1 MSITLNRSRV
11 GNFTSSEISKLLK
24 EGKAKGT
31 FGAPALTYIEEK
43 NLERQLGRSL
53 SVEFDNRVTS
63 WGNLCESRVNELLGL
78 EYSLQSNVTIDHPTI
93 PNWRGSCDFLVHG
106 KRIAELKCYQP
117 KKFAQYTNA
126 LLKKETE
133 FLKSEFPEEYWQGI
147 SNAIIN
153 QVPVV
158 ELISY
163 MPMEWELDDIKKLA
177 QEKVNDGLW
186 QYKWIVD
193 CEKQY
198 MAYLPTKS
206 KFRSL
211 NRFEFE
217 LPKSDAEL
225 LTQKVV
231 EASKLLDL

>member
-1 MSITLNRSRV
+1 MSITLNINRC

-31 FGAPALTYIEEK
+31 FGTPALTYIEEK

-63 WGNLCESRVNELLGL
+63 WGHLCESRVNELLGL
-78 EYSLQSNVTIDHPTI
+78 KYSLQSNVTTDHPTI
-93 PNWRGSCDFLVHG
+93 ECWRGSCDFIVHG
-106 KRIAELKCYQP
+106 ERIAELKCYQP

-126 LLKKETE
+126 LLKGEIE
-133 FLKSEFPEEYWQGI
+133 FLKSEFPDEYWQGI

-153 QVPVV
+153 QVETV

-163 MPMEWELDDIKKLA
+163 MPMEWELDDIKQLA
-177 QEKVNDGLW
+177 QEKVNEGLW
-186 QYKWIVD
+186 QYKWVVD

-198 MAYLPTKS
+198 MAYLPTHS

-217 LPKSDAEL
+217 VSKADRDL
-225 LTQKVV
+225 LTSKVL
-231 EASKLLDL
+231 EAQKLLI